1 MHPGTDR
8 DPREQFAAA
17 FERETQITLRVLRAF
32 PDDKLDLKPHPRLKS
47 ARDLAWLLVREQSM
61 LQTALGPG
69 FDWSRK
75 QEPFPEPPRTMRE
88 IADALEAGLRLTLA
102 TLRQGDDVQLQR
114 PVSWFTGPGAM
125 GDVSMN
131 QFLWFML
138 HDQIHHR
145 GQFSVYLR
153 MAEGKV
159 PSIYG
164 PTADEPW
171 T

>member
-1 MHPGTDR
+1 MQTGTDNS
-8 DPREQFAAA
+8 PREQFAAT
-17 FERETQITLRVLRAF
+17 FERETQTTIRVLRAF
-32 PDDKLDLKPHPRLKS
+32 PEEKVDLKPHPRLKT
-47 ARDLAWLLVREQSM
+47 ARELAWLLVREQSM

-69 FDWSRK
+69 FDWARK
-75 QEPFPEPPRTMRE
+75 QPPFPEPPGSMRE

-102 TLRQGDDVQLQR
+102 TLRQGDDLQLQR
-114 PVSWFTGPGAM
+114 AVSWFSGPRAM
-125 GDVSMN
+125 AEIPMG

-138 HDQIHHR
+138 FDQIHHR

>member
-1 MHPGTDR
+1 MHTDDR
-8 DPREQFAAA
+8 SAREQFAAA
-17 FERETQITLRVLRAF
+17 FQRETEITIRVLRAY
-32 PDDKLDLKPHPRLKS
+32 PDEALDLKPHPKLKS
-47 ARDLAWLLVREQSM
+47 ARDLAWLLVSEQSM

-75 QEPFPEPPRTMRE
+75 QEPFPPPPRSMRE
-88 IADALEAGLRLTLA
+88 IADSLEAGLHLTLA
-102 TLRQGDDVQLQR
+102 TLRQGDDHQLQR
-114 PVSWFTGPGAM
+114 SVSWFTGPGAM
-125 GDVSMN
+125 GDIPMGR
-131 QFLWFML
+131 FLWFIL

-153 MAEGKV
+153 MAGGKV